1 MKRGF
6 VILRKEVQT
15 SFNFP
20 ERYRA
25 VRAAQ
30 AVCLAW
36 RVDECVDGNC

>member
-1 MKRGF
+1 MKCGF

-25 VRAAQ
+25 QSSTGSV
-30 AVCLAW
+30 LGL
-36 RVDECVDGNC
+36 EG